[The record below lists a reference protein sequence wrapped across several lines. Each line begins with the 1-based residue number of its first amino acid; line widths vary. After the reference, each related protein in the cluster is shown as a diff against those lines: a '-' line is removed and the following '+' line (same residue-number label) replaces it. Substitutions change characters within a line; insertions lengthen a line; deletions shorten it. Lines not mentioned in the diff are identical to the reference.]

1 MGSNSR
7 SGRTINYTPRYT
19 QWEAFDLLHPRV
31 RDALQRAVIEY
42 DTVAVLN
49 YSRKHGADAAI
60 RWIAQGNASE
70 AKRDWIRARGVKGRK
85 GYVPAMPNPCVTL
98 KLKPL

>member
-1 MGSNSR
+1 MGNYR
-7 SGRTINYTPRYT
+7 TGRMLTYKPRYS
-19 QWEAFDLLHPRV
+19 QWEAFDLCHPRV
-31 RDALQRAVIEY
+31 REALSLAVTSY
-42 DTVAVLN
+42 DNVAVLN

-60 RWIAQGNASE
+60 RWIEQGNRSE
-70 AKRDWIRARGVKGRK
+70 AKRDWIRARGVKGKK